1 MQTKTESGPSPY
13 FSVFIP
19 QFTQSTHARDLL
31 LLSFN
36 LTINVINNGGNA
48 SRPSQP
54 SRHHRR
60 RTPLT
65 PVRRWSLEIVRS
77 GELPQY
83 DRYVLVKLRDEK
95 VPGDRSAQTVTAGK
109 VSRRKTHPRRSILP
123 RGSRCFGVVVA
134 ALLLVQQEY
143 VPMKAGCGP
152 REYGHVLKQDFTL
165 LDVFAWNV
173 ADQPVGKLSVEGF
186 RPTWGIGVNHHQS
199 VEYNRIGVPFDLG
212 WITHFG
218 WSQLLPRLDQQFR
231 TVANLSEHQRC
242 LVDKHRNNVVLGE
255 HLMDVGLHCEPK
267 QKATTLPTLY
277 TSLQPAYRV
286 LHVRIT
292 TLDCRPAMHVPCDKR

>member
-31 LLSFN
+31 LLSFL

-54 SRHHRR
+54 SSPAAHA
-60 RTPLT
+60 TDSGPA
-65 PVRRWSLEIVRS
+65 VAALEIVRS

-109 VSRRKTHPRRSILP
+109 ISRRKTHPRRSILP

-143 VPMKAGCGP
+143 VPMEAGCRP

-173 ADQPVGKLSVEGF
+173 ADQPVGKLPVERF

-199 VEYNRIGVPFDLG
+199 VEYNGIGVPFDLG

-218 WSQLLPRLDQQFR
+218 WSQLLPRFDQQLR

-242 LVDKHRNNVVLGE
+242 LVD
-255 HLMDVGLHCEPK
+255 
-267 QKATTLPTLY
+267 
-277 TSLQPAYRV
+277 
-286 LHVRIT
+286 
-292 TLDCRPAMHVPCDKR
+292 